1 MEQSRQEKRLPAWPG
16 ADRLIDAL
24 DKVITNPR
32 HGPAV
37 LLVVEEPPPGAAG
50 TAFLHGLHARCKGA
64 KGHLAPCVLLTFS
77 APTPDP
83 HTGTSPGDG
92 VDSVAAL
99 ADELRRR
106 MPPDAGR
113 LRLPTHEL
121 LMDTVRAGELRDV
134 ERDRARK
141 LRRHLHRKRRA
152 AVFPDW
158 FSEEVGAA
166 GTSLPARALRL
177 VARAWSSGMGEWWF
191 GFRVNRRLGGRGW
204 FGTWIEKVTG
214 DPDSD
219 FFEAAERLAP
229 GAREPLDRDQAL
241 LRALL
246 DDLDTA
252 LRRRFLLPAR
262 SRRPRFVLLLTA
274 DPDDSTG
281 AAAERLRKFLKNL
294 RQAMRALGTR
304 GVVAVAH
311 LPPGIRHEANLPDP
325 LPLGKASEKLVPTGR
340 PDAQPGG
347 KPIEAVIRA
356 PEPGSPAEDGNAE
369 DFLAAQPKL
378 TARSGSRLGPRTSL
392 LLQVG
397 ALLAVPALLIGGWA
411 VADLP
416 GDGGGIC
423 PEGQWEGAG
432 GLSCI
437 GLSDGT
443 EPFRGLSDEF
453 GPLIE
458 LIAENNARAEEYGER
473 GWQVRTVVHLAPY
486 TAAMPGPGVVQ
497 DSTLAELHG
506 IALAQRMLLEEVGRD
521 DARDRVALRVLL
533 ANAGPRFSEGPRVAG
548 AILEEVDAE
557 GIIGVTG
564 LGQSREDT
572 YRTMDVL
579 DAAGLPMIGTTA
591 TADGMLERG
600 AQQYFQL
607 APTNDRQARVA
618 ISFLAHTPLLP
629 ASEVETEPDD
639 DATDG
644 ADEGTDGSDGDNGV
658 DPDDGVGPG
667 ADGDPAADDPPTVPA
682 NAAIIVYD
690 ELDIY
695 SENLAAAFRDHFHEE
710 IGDRITDVRYR
721 PREDVHGE
729 VEGAYSPDAL
739 RSLGE
744 VAEHVCRHM
753 APERSTVV
761 LWAGREGDLV
771 GFLDDFSRVDG
782 CDSRLTVLGGD
793 AVANALVGEVNPV
806 AKHSGLTLY
815 YLVHAIPGTDPR
827 TERARLFN
835 RTLDAWAE
843 EQRRRGDAPAAA
855 AAEVLESGGA
865 ALGWDAMDI
874 LATAA
879 GLAHRTE
886 GRTGDFDRSAVST
899 VLNTGNV
906 NIQGA
911 TGLLNFRERRVP
923 VEKPVYV
930 VRAGEREAEIVL
942 SCGRFSAGVEDTVWG
957 PRDVPCP
964 REE

>member
-1 MEQSRQEKRLPAWPG
+1 MDQSRQERPLPAWPG
-16 ADRLIDAL
+16 MGTLIAAL
-24 DKVITNPR
+24 DETIRDPTSGSP
-32 HGPAV
+32 V
-37 LLVVEEPPPGAAG
+37 LLAIEEAPEGSAGAD
-50 TAFLHGLHARCKGA
+50 FLEGLKARCA
-64 KGHLAPCVLLTFS
+64 AERGHLAPCAFLRLS
-77 APTPDP
+77 
-83 HTGTSPGDG
+83 TSMPGDEQP
-92 VDSVAAL
+92 VAIL
-99 ADELRRR
+99 VHGLRTT
-106 MPPDAGR
+106 MPPNTGR
-113 LRLPTHEL
+113 LRLPTLDL
-121 LMDTVRAGELRDV
+121 LLPTVEAEELRGV
-134 ERDRARK
+134 PRDRRGRE
-141 LRRHLHRKRRA
+141 LRRVLLHRRRRDSRFLE
-152 AVFPDW
+152 VFNG
-158 FSEEVGAA
+158 EAEAA
-166 GTSLPARALRL
+166 GGTLPARLLRL
-177 VARAWSSGMGEWWF
+177 AVRVWTAGVGEWWF
-191 GFRVNRRLGGRGW
+191 GARVRWGRVGRGGWFERWTQGRIGGRR
-204 FGTWIEKVTG
+204 
-214 DPDSD
+214 PD
-219 FFEAAERLAP
+219 FFDAAARLAP
-229 GAREPLDRDQAL
+229 GAPEPLDRDQAL
-241 LRALL
+241 LGALF
-246 DDLDTA
+246 DDLEKALKRRFLRPAHSRRPGFVLLIDAVPQGPDGPTVERMGNFLAALRQGMKECAEAGVVVVVRVSPEVRHRAGFSPDLLEPNDAAVPAA
-252 LRRRFLLPAR
+252 LRRRKDAGADDRESPGA
-262 SRRPRFVLLLTA
+262 SGPRNEL
-274 DPDDSTG
+274 
-281 AAAERLRKFLKNL
+281 
-294 RQAMRALGTR
+294 
-304 GVVAVAH
+304 
-311 LPPGIRHEANLPDP
+311 
-325 LPLGKASEKLVPTGR
+325 
-340 PDAQPGG
+340 
-347 KPIEAVIRA
+347 VIRV
-356 PEPGSPAEDGNAE
+356 PEPGAPHDREAEI
-369 DFLAAQPKL
+369 FLANRPKL
-378 TARSGSRLGPRTSL
+378 TAPPGSRLGPRTAL

-397 ALLAVPALLIGGWA
+397 ALLAVPALLVGGWA
-411 VADLP
+411 VAELH
-416 GDGGGIC
+416 GDGDGPC
-423 PEGQWEGAG
+423 PEGQWEATG
-432 GLSCI
+432 GLSCL

-443 EPFRGLSDEF
+443 EPFRGVSEEF

-473 GWQVRTVVHLAPY
+473 GWQMRTVVHLAPY
-486 TAAMPGPGVVQ
+486 TAAMPGPGAVQ

-521 DARDRVALRVLL
+521 AARDRVALRVLL
-533 ANAGPRFSEGPRVAG
+533 ANAGARFSEGPRVAG

-629 ASEVETEPDD
+629 PSEVETEPE
-639 DATDG
+639 DAT
-644 ADEGTDGSDGDNGV
+644 EGSDADSDA

-667 ADGDPAADDPPTVPA
+667 ADGDPAAGDPATVPA
-682 NAAIIVYD
+682 DAAIIVYD

-695 SENLAAAFRDHFHEE
+695 SENLAEAFRTHFHEE

-721 PREDVHGE
+721 PREGVHGE
-729 VEGAYSPDAL
+729 AEGAYSPDAL

-843 EQRRRGDAPAAA
+843 ERRRRGDAPPPATG
-855 AAEVLESGGA
+855 EVLESGGA

-911 TGLLNFRERRVP
+911 TGLLTFRERRVP

-930 VRAGEREAEIVL
+930 VRATGEGTEIVL
-942 SCGRFSAGVEDTVWG
+942 SCGRFSAGVEDTAWG
-957 PRDVPCP
+957 PDEVPCP
-964 REE
+964 RDD